1 MGTAFIHICQKC
13 NTENWI
19 YCGTGMLDYPVH
31 YTDNDFKNLIELGK
45 KEKLYNINKLLEF
58 INLNNVCLSD
68 NYEYYPYL
76 CDNCHIL
83 HTKFRYTLISDNKVF
98 YPKYKCSYCNNFLRR
113 KKKNENYKIKC
124 ENCSN
129 EEFKKDLETL
139 HMFLWD

>member
-1 MGTAFIHICQKC
+1 
-13 NTENWI
+13 
-19 YCGTGMLDYPVH
+19 
-31 YTDNDFKNLIELGK
+31 
-45 KEKLYNINKLLEF
+45 LLEF

-98 YPKYKCSYCNNFLRR
+98 YPKYKCFYCNNFLRR

-129 EEFKKDLETL
+129 EEFKKELETL